1 MEVVLQEARCVTKG
15 VAVCSFL
22 FLAASLL
29 FDFFS
34 LPLLWGAVLGG
45 AYAVANFLLIGYS
58 VQESLTKTPEKAK
71 GYMSRQYYLRLALT
85 ALVLF
90 LAIQVDFINPW
101 GVIPALF
108 YPKIS
113 IYARSVYQYATR
125 DR

>member
-1 MEVVLQEARCVTKG
+1 MEVVLQEARFVTKG

-58 VQESLTKTPEKAK
+58 V
-71 GYMSRQYYLRLALT
+71 LRLALT

>member
-1 MEVVLQEARCVTKG
+1 MEVVFQEARFVTKG
-15 VAVCSFL
+15 VVVCSFL

-34 LPLLWGAVLGG
+34 LPILWGAVLGG
-45 AYAVANFLLIGYS
+45 AYAVANFLLIGHS
-58 VQESLTKTPEKAK
+58 VQESLQKPPEKAR
-71 GYMSRQYYLRLALT
+71 GYMSRQYFMRMALT
-85 ALVLF
+85 ALVIF

-125 DR
+125 SR